1 MATNIKGVGHMMFI
15 ERSDIDWKEVGY
27 LRQGETFNYDYTLTL
42 NEPLASWDVWDY
54 WERERIESMKQ
65 HLNKGDVLFDIG
77 TESGWCNLVYAE
89 IVGPENMVL
98 IEPTPEFWPNIHALW
113 YKRFSVDPRGCYAG
127 LMSDTTTDIRKG
139 SELNSWG
146 EKYLGPIVD
155 RNKYIYIHDNSEQ
168 IPMITIDEYVS
179 QTGIV
184 PDAITIDVEGAEF
197 LVFKGGEN
205 TLKNNNLKLFV
216 SIHDD
221 LGIRDYNTTPE
232 QTIGFLESLGYRG
245 EFLAKNHEAH
255 WYFTK

>member
-1 MATNIKGVGHMMFI
+1 
-15 ERSDIDWKEVGY
+15 
-27 LRQGETFNYDYTLTL
+27 
-42 NEPLASWDVWDY
+42 
-54 WERERIESMKQ
+54 
-65 HLNKGDVLFDIG
+65 
-77 TESGWCNLVYAE
+77 
-89 IVGPENMVL
+89 MVL

-184 PDAITIDVEGAEF
+184 PDAITIDVEGAEL

-221 LGIRDYNTTPE
+221 LGIRDYDTTPE
-232 QTIGFLESLGYRG
+232 QTIEFLESLGYRG